1 MLSSED
7 NARLTQTGPDT
18 PMGNVF
24 RAYWMPALLS
34 RELPEPDCPP
44 KRVKLLGEDFVA
56 FRDTRGRVGIVEP
69 TCSHRGANLFFG
81 RVEDCGI
88 RCAYHGW
95 KFDHRG
101 NCLDMPTLRREMA
114 ERIRPR
120 AAIRALETRESGDV
134 IWAYMGDG
142 PAPELPRFE
151 FAEVPPEHRFVSK
164 KLQ

>member
-7 NARLTQTGPDT
+7 NARLTRTGPGT
-18 PMGNVF
+18 PMGKVF

-69 TCSHRGANLFFG
+69 VCSHRGANLFFG

-95 KFDHRG
+95 KYDREG
-101 NCLDMPTLRREMA
+101 NCLEMPTLTPETA
-114 ERIRPR
+114 ERGQT
-120 AAIRALETRESGDV
+120 EGGDSG
-134 IWAYMGDG
+134 A
-142 PAPELPRFE
+142 
-151 FAEVPPEHRFVSK
+151 
-164 KLQ
+164 